1 MKKGN
6 EPNKPGRPGNPE
18 KPEKPKKPNNPGS
31 ATMVKPVVVAQAA
44 VKSKWREYAESL
56 IIAALI
62 AFLVRSFVVQAFK
75 IPSSSMEPTL
85 LVGDHL
91 LVNRLSY
98 LVKVPFSDIVLL
110 HIKGPSRGDVVVFRY
125 PEDRTKDFIKRV
137 IAKEGDVVEIKDKVV
152 YVNGQRADYPQAVFA
167 EATIIPGSYSPR
179 DNLGPVTVPKDSYF
193 VMGDNRDRSL
203 DSRFWGF
210 VQYDDFVGRALI
222 IYFSWNGNSPDFF
235 HYIRWTRIGHL
246 IR

>member
-1 MKKGN
+1 MERK
-6 EPNKPGRPGNPE
+6 
-18 KPEKPKKPNNPGS
+18 
-31 ATMVKPVVVAQAA
+31 
-44 VKSKWREYAESL
+44 KSKAREYVESL

-62 AFLVRSFVVQAFK
+62 AFFVRSFFIQAFK

-98 LVKVPFSDIVLL
+98 VMKIPFTDIIFLNL
-110 HIKGPSRGDVVVFRY
+110 GEPERGDVIVFRY
-125 PEDRTKDFIKRV
+125 PLDESKDFIKRV
-137 IAKEGDVVEIKDKVV
+137 IAKGGDIVEIKDKKV
-152 YVNGQRADYPQAVFA
+152 YINGKQIEDKWAYFADDN
-167 EATIIPGSYSPR
+167 ILPGYVSPK
-179 DNLGPVTVPKDSYF
+179 DNMGPIVVPKGAYF

-210 VQYDDFVGRALI
+210 VEKRHLVGRALI
-222 IYFSWNGNSPDFF
+222 LYFSWNNKPKGIFD
-235 HYIRWTRIGHL
+235 YVRWERFGKL

>member
-1 MKKGN
+1 MD
-6 EPNKPGRPGNPE
+6 
-18 KPEKPKKPNNPGS
+18 KPKKPNRTDNPGS
-31 ATMVKPVVVAQAA
+31 AKPERGAVVTQDAGTT
-44 VKSKWREYAESL
+44 KSKWREYAESL

-62 AFLVRSFVVQAFK
+62 ALVVRSFVVQAFK

-85 LVGDHL
+85 LIGDHL

-98 LVKVPFSDIVLL
+98 VVKVPFTDIVLL
-110 HIKGPSRGDVVVFRY
+110 HLGKPDRGDVVVFRY

-152 YVNGQRADYPQAVFA
+152 YVNGKIADYPQAVFA
-167 EATIIPGSYSPR
+167 EPTMIPGFIARR
-179 DNLGPVTVPKDSYF
+179 DNIPPLTVPQDSYF

-210 VQYDDFVGRALI
+210 VRYDDFVGRALI
-222 IYFSWNGNSPDFF
+222 IYFSWDGTSSDLL
-235 HYIRWTRIGHL
+235 HYIRWTRIGRL

>member
-1 MKKGN
+1 VTQDAG
-6 EPNKPGRPGNPE
+6 
-18 KPEKPKKPNNPGS
+18 
-31 ATMVKPVVVAQAA
+31 TT
-44 VKSKWREYAESL
+44 KSKWREYAESL

-62 AFLVRSFVVQAFK
+62 ALVVRSFVVQAFK

-85 LVGDHL
+85 LIGDHL

-98 LVKVPFSDIVLL
+98 VVKVPLTDIVLL
-110 HIKGPSRGDVVVFRY
+110 HLGKPDRGDVVVFRY

-152 YVNGQRADYPQAVFA
+152 YVNGKVADYPQAVFA
-167 EATIIPGSYSPR
+167 EPTTMIPGFIARR
-179 DNLGPVTVPKDSYF
+179 DNIAPLTVPKDSYF

-210 VQYDDFVGRALI
+210 VRYDDFVGRALI
-222 IYFSWNGNSPDFF
+222 IYFSWDSISPDLL
-235 HYIRWTRIGHL
+235 HYIRWLRVGRL

>member
-1 MKKGN
+1 MA
-6 EPNKPGRPGNPE
+6 KPAV
-18 KPEKPKKPNNPGS
+18 
-31 ATMVKPVVVAQAA
+31 ATQAA

-62 AFLVRSFVVQAFK
+62 AFVVRSFVVQAFK

-85 LVGDHL
+85 LIGDHL

-98 LVKVPFSDIVLL
+98 VVKVPFSDIVLL

-137 IAKEGDVVEIKDKVV
+137 IAKEGDVVEVKDKVV

-167 EATIIPGSYSPR
+167 EATVIPGSYSPR
-179 DNLGPVTVPKDSYF
+179 DNLGPLTVPKDSYF

-222 IYFSWNGNSPDFF
+222 IYFSWNGNSPDLF

>member
-1 MKKGN
+1 M
-6 EPNKPGRPGNPE
+6 
-18 KPEKPKKPNNPGS
+18 
-31 ATMVKPVVVAQAA
+31 AKPVVAAQAA

-62 AFLVRSFVVQAFK
+62 AFVVRSFVVQAFK

-85 LVGDHL
+85 LIGDHL

-98 LVKVPFSDIVLL
+98 VVKVPFSDIVLL

-179 DNLGPVTVPKDSYF
+179 DNLDPVTVPKDSYF

-222 IYFSWNGNSPDFF
+222 IYFSWNGNSPDLF

>member
-1 MKKGN
+1 MSTLD
-6 EPNKPGRPGNPE
+6 
-18 KPEKPKKPNNPGS
+18 KPKKAKTPNNPGS
-31 ATMVKPVVVAQAA
+31 AKPERAAIVTQTVA
-44 VKSKWREYAESL
+44 KSKTREYAESL

-62 AFLVRSFVVQAFK
+62 ALFVRSFVVQAFK

-85 LVGDHL
+85 LIGDHL

-98 LVKVPFSDIVLL
+98 VVKVPFTDIVVL
-110 HIKGPSRGDVVVFRY
+110 HLGKPDRGDVVVFRY

-152 YVNGQRADYPQAVFA
+152 YVNGKKADYPQAVFA
-167 EATIIPGSYSPR
+167 EPTMIPGFIARR
-179 DNLGPVTVPKDSYF
+179 DNIPPLTVPKDSYF

-210 VQYDDFVGRALI
+210 VSYDDFVGRALI
-222 IYFSWNGNSPDFF
+222 IYFSWDSTSPDLL
-235 HYIRWTRIGHL
+235 HYIRWTRIGRL